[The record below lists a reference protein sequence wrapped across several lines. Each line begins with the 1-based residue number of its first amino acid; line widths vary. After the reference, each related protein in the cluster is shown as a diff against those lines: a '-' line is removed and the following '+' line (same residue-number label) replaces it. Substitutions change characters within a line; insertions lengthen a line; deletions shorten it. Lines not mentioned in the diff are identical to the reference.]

1 MAFDGTLKF
10 DTAID
15 QTGFKLGLDKIGSI
29 AKTGMAAVTAAVT
42 AASGAVA
49 ALGGYAVSV
58 GSKFE
63 SSMAQVIATMGITKD
78 TIEDGVNSYD
88 LLKEAAAAA
97 GESTTFSASEAADA
111 LNYLALAGYSAA
123 QAADALPAVLDLAAA
138 GGLDLAYAS
147 DLATDAMAA
156 LGIEAS
162 KENLTRFGD
171 EMAKTASKANTSVS
185 QLGEAILTVG
195 GTAKTL
201 AGGTTELN
209 AALGVLANRGI
220 KGAEGGTHLRNMIL
234 SLSAPTDTARAALD
248 ALGVSAV
255 DADGNMRPLN
265 ETFADFDKALAGMS
279 DSEKAEVLSAIFNKT
294 DLAAAQG
301 LLAGCGQEFDDL
313 TAALADCDGAMSQMA
328 ETMNDTLEGDIKSL
342 QSKAEAFGIAI
353 YEDMNLP
360 LRDLAQ
366 TGGEYLTQLT
376 EAFKEG
382 GFEGLAE
389 SAGDVLSQAITKITS
404 YLPDLA
410 EMGASIITSL
420 ADGLIA
426 NAGSISESAM
436 SIIGT
441 LVTTFGELMPKL
453 AELAVKAISE
463 FAKGLSTN
471 ISQIKSTAR
480 QMIQSFADMLKNN
493 LPELIQSAVSI
504 IVSLAEVLADNA
516 DIILDAILS
525 TIEVLARSL
534 IENIDPLIDAAVQI
548 IISLADYISE
558 NADEMTRVTIEIVE
572 AVAGCLIENA
582 PKLLAAAVILL
593 GALLKAVPQ
602 ILGELLLELEKLGG
616 AVIGWLGD
624 VCGSAFSALGDWL
637 SDIYDSAV
645 QGAEDVIE
653 GFTDWFRKLPDN
665 IAETGHTALNKVTSW
680 GRDMADKAA
689 ETGREFVDDIMDFIT
704 GLPGKIAVQLENALG
719 KVRGWG
725 SDLVSKGRSAA
736 QDLVDTIVDKIHSLP
751 DELKRIGK
759 QLVEGL
765 WEGIKSAKDWLGDK
779 VSDFGSDL
787 VDGFKSTFGIAS
799 PSKVMRDSVGVYLA
813 QGIGEGFTS
822 EIPNAGKA
830 ALDAM
835 KELDVLRPEI
845 ELPSMKID
853 LDIPDGSSGPRTPI
867 IDAGALRLMSSQ
879 TADISDISQPSPTS
893 DIVNNYSYSTV
904 NNTTSAEPESVPVNI
919 QLIIGEEVLAEGTV
933 DLAGDKLDRSQ
944 GQKVVLRKRGLA

>member
-138 GGLDLAYAS
+138 GVLDLAYAS

-404 YLPDLA
+404 YLPNLA

-504 IVSLAEVLADNA
+504 IVSLAEVLADNT

-616 AVIGWLGD
+616 AVIDWLGD

-653 GFTDWFRKLPDN
+653 GFMDWFRKLPDN

-704 GLPGKIAVQLENALG
+704 SLPGKIAVQLENALG

-736 QDLVDTIVDKIHSLP
+736 QDLVDTIVDKIRSLP

-813 QGIGEGFTS
+813 QGVGEGFAS

-835 KELDVLRPEI
+835 KELEVLRPEI

-919 QLIIGEEVLAEGTV
+919 QLIVGEEVLAEGTV

>member
-1 MAFDGTLKF
+1 ML
-10 DTAID
+10 
-15 QTGFKLGLDKIGSI
+15 LGEQMVPKI
-29 AKTGMAAVTAAVT
+29 A
-42 AASGAVA
+42 
-49 ALGGYAVSV
+49 
-58 GSKFE
+58 E
-63 SSMAQVIATMGITKD
+63 
-78 TIEDGVNSYD
+78 
-88 LLKEAAAAA
+88 
-97 GESTTFSASEAADA
+97 
-111 LNYLALAGYSAA
+111 
-123 QAADALPAVLDLAAA
+123 ALP
-138 GGLDLAYAS
+138 
-147 DLATDAMAA
+147 
-156 LGIEAS
+156 E
-162 KENLTRFGD
+162 
-171 EMAKTASKANTSVS
+171 
-185 QLGEAILTVG
+185 
-195 GTAKTL
+195 
-201 AGGTTELN
+201 
-209 AALGVLANRGI
+209 
-220 KGAEGGTHLRNMIL
+220 
-234 SLSAPTDTARAALD
+234 
-248 ALGVSAV
+248 
-255 DADGNMRPLN
+255 
-265 ETFADFDKALAGMS
+265 
-279 DSEKAEVLSAIFNKT
+279 
-294 DLAAAQG
+294 
-301 LLAGCGQEFDDL
+301 
-313 TAALADCDGAMSQMA
+313 
-328 ETMNDTLEGDIKSL
+328 
-342 QSKAEAFGIAI
+342 
-353 YEDMNLP
+353 
-360 LRDLAQ
+360 
-366 TGGEYLTQLT
+366 
-376 EAFKEG
+376 
-382 GFEGLAE
+382 
-389 SAGDVLSQAITKITS
+389 ITS
-404 YLPDLA
+404 YLPNLA

-645 QGAEDVIE
+645 QGAEDVLE
-653 GFTDWFRKLPDN
+653 GFMDWFRKLPDN
-665 IAETGHTALNKVTSW
+665 IAETGHTALNKVTSC

-704 GLPGKIAVQLENALG
+704 SLPGKIAVQLENALG

-813 QGIGEGFTS
+813 QGVGEGFAS

-835 KELDVLRPEI
+835 KELEVLRPEI

-893 DIVNNYSYSTV
+893 DIVNNYNYSTV

-919 QLIIGEEVLAEGTV
+919 QFIIGEEVLAEGTV

>member
-97 GESTTFSASEAADA
+97 GESTTFLASEAADA

-404 YLPDLA
+404 YLPNLA

-504 IVSLAEVLADNA
+504 IVSLAEVLADNT

-616 AVIGWLGD
+616 AVIDWLGD

-653 GFTDWFRKLPDN
+653 GFMDWFRKLPDN

-704 GLPGKIAVQLENALG
+704 SLPGKIAVQLENALG

-736 QDLVDTIVDKIHSLP
+736 QDLVDTIVDKIRSLP

-813 QGIGEGFTS
+813 QGVGEGFAS

-835 KELDVLRPEI
+835 KELEVLRPEI

-919 QLIIGEEVLAEGTV
+919 QLIVGEEVLAEGTV

>member
-404 YLPDLA
+404 YLPNLA

-504 IVSLAEVLADNA
+504 IVSLAEVLADNT

-616 AVIGWLGD
+616 AVIDWLGD

-653 GFTDWFRKLPDN
+653 GFMDWFRKLPDN

-704 GLPGKIAVQLENALG
+704 SLPGKIAVQLENALG

-736 QDLVDTIVDKIHSLP
+736 QDLVDTIVDKIRSLP

-813 QGIGEGFTS
+813 QGVGEGFAS

-835 KELDVLRPEI
+835 KELEVLRPEI

-919 QLIIGEEVLAEGTV
+919 QLIVGEEVLAEGTV

>member
-426 NAGSISESAM
+426 NAGSISESSL

-616 AVIGWLGD
+616 AVIDWLGD

-653 GFTDWFRKLPDN
+653 GFMDWFRKLPDN

-704 GLPGKIAVQLENALG
+704 SLPGKIAVQLENALG

-736 QDLVDTIVDKIHSLP
+736 QDLVDTIVDKIRSLP

-813 QGIGEGFTS
+813 QGVGEGFAS

-835 KELDVLRPEI
+835 KELEVLRPEI

-919 QLIIGEEVLAEGTV
+919 QLIVGEEVLAEGTV

>member
-1 MAFDGTLKF
+1 M
-10 DTAID
+10 
-15 QTGFKLGLDKIGSI
+15 
-29 AKTGMAAVTAAVT
+29 
-42 AASGAVA
+42 
-49 ALGGYAVSV
+49 
-58 GSKFE
+58 
-63 SSMAQVIATMGITKD
+63 
-78 TIEDGVNSYD
+78 
-88 LLKEAAAAA
+88 LL
-97 GESTTFSASEAADA
+97 
-111 LNYLALAGYSAA
+111 LVC
-123 QAADALPAVLDLAAA
+123 LP
-138 GGLDLAYAS
+138 
-147 DLATDAMAA
+147 TA
-156 LGIEAS
+156 LGI
-162 KENLTRFGD
+162 
-171 EMAKTASKANTSVS
+171 
-185 QLGEAILTVG
+185 
-195 GTAKTL
+195 L
-201 AGGTTELN
+201 ADN
-209 AALGVLANRGI
+209 GI

-426 NAGSISESAM
+426 NAGSISESSL

-616 AVIGWLGD
+616 AVIDWLGD

-653 GFTDWFRKLPDN
+653 GFMDWFRKLPDN

-704 GLPGKIAVQLENALG
+704 SLPGKIAVQLENALG

-736 QDLVDTIVDKIHSLP
+736 QDLVDTIVDKIRSLP

-813 QGIGEGFTS
+813 QGVGEGFAS

-835 KELDVLRPEI
+835 KELEVLRPEI

-919 QLIIGEEVLAEGTV
+919 QLIVGEEVLAEGTV